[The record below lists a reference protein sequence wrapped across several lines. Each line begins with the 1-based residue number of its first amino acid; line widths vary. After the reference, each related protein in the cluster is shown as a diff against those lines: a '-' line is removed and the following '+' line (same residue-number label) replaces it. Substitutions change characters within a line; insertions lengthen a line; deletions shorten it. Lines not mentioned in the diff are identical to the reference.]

1 METLLK
7 ERAFPHFSSKKF
19 IGDLGEYYAKINL
32 VHLFE
37 PDTLKVM
44 DVSNASCDMQGIL
57 KDEVAQDWE
66 VPKEVGIEVKTRYH
80 QLGSPHLK
88 GLHPEKFDLLVFVS
102 LNHDYSC
109 HYVGVLK
116 KEDIIPDKQM
126 RISFSNIASKVVYP
140 KNSKFEEHS
149 KGRENLELPNIKF
162 YFANTLNVLLLEVY
176 LKVRYYLYTLDIIY

>member
-1 METLLK
+1 MRPIALVLVEMEISTLLAKKVEIEKQLETLLK

-37 PDTLKVM
+37 PDTLRVM
-44 DVSNASCDMQGIL
+44 DVPNAPCDMKGTL
-57 KDEVAQDWE
+57 REEVAREWGIKKD
-66 VPKEVGIEVKTRYH
+66 VGIEVKTRYH

-116 KEDIIPDKQM
+116 KEDIIPDK
-126 RISFSNIASKVVYP
+126 
-140 KNSKFEEHS
+140 
-149 KGRENLELPNIKF
+149 
-162 YFANTLNVLLLEVY
+162 
-176 LKVRYYLYTLDIIY
+176 

>member
-1 METLLK
+1 MEKPVISDLEISTLLAKKVEIEKQLETLLK

-140 KNSKFEEHS
+140 KNSKFEEH
-149 KGRENLELPNIKF
+149 R
-162 YFANTLNVLLLEVY
+162 
-176 LKVRYYLYTLDIIY
+176 